1 MLVVATCDGRRAR
14 SSILTRITTRTHLG
28 GCPRTHACKHSLC
41 GSTCSPPLAA
51 NLLTGSAA
59 RAVHPLL
66 TSARI
71 ARTRVPGDSTP
82 ATKLMAR
89 AENHLMSVFHFV
101 RLKPGPFSR
110 QPFATEVRSLEIQ
123 LLEISL
129 DTIQPVRGN
138 ETHSHQRRSRMRPA
152 HPPLCRTDAYAFVVS
167 FRLPTLALPCLHIEF
182 LLLRHLTRQ
191 KHQVYSRAADTRA
204 PIFGANGSAHATHTL
219 FCHPSLRRALPNFLP
234 PSVPNALGTLLT
246 AHVCT
251 ISARVTEFPVA
262 TACDGKSLALPL
274 CRLPCPLLPIKSLT
288 SQIVR

>member
-1 MLVVATCDGRRAR
+1 MQF
-14 SSILTRITTRTHLG
+14 I
-28 GCPRTHACKHSLC
+28 
-41 GSTCSPPLAA
+41 
-51 NLLTGSAA
+51 
-59 RAVHPLL
+59 
-66 TSARI
+66 
-71 ARTRVPGDSTP
+71 
-82 ATKLMAR
+82 
-89 AENHLMSVFHFV
+89 
-101 RLKPGPFSR
+101 
-110 QPFATEVRSLEIQ
+110 
-123 LLEISL
+123 EISPE
-129 DTIQPVRGN
+129 TIKPARGN
-138 ETHSHQRRSRMRPA
+138 DTHSHQRRSRMRPA
-152 HPPLCRTDAYAFVVS
+152 HPLLCRTNAFAFVVS
-167 FRLPTLALPCLHIEF
+167 FRMPTLALPCLHNDF